1 MGATPNFCEHIL
13 NIQWTAATE
22 LFNSRYKE
30 RGIQI
35 FNEGRVL
42 SMEWLER
49 SDTSGEI
56 ISTVLGSHDEVYAQ
70 TIKIKTRS
78 HFPDINGECTCPIG
92 RNCKHVIAVIRAI
105 TQEQKSSHGRA
116 SSAGIMPSISSVAAS
131 VTSSVT
137 STITPQKDPAGI
149 ARSTNAPAIRE
160 APLPYEIDVWL
171 SRLEQ
176 AQLKKHDDY
185 AEGVT
190 QRLLYVFESQP
201 LGSSQKTTRETIELS
216 VKSARLLKSGALSGV
231 VRYNN
236 PDALRNPAK
245 FILEIDEEILRALTL
260 VNAGL
265 NYGYHF
271 SFNGR
276 AHNDT
281 FKKIL
286 ATGRCYFQNTDG
298 KPLSEGAERHASVV
312 WRTLSNGASL
322 PELVVEPAARAVIP
336 SAPPWYIDEAS
347 GECGPIHTDAVPA
360 VASLLATAP
369 ILPALI
375 VERVAREMTVRNLHK
390 IVAPPRSVDE
400 TFIAHYRPTPVLV
413 LDTRKLETWSRQSWK
428 STTSYIDTARL
439 FFDYLGERVR
449 GKKPH
454 DITRF
459 DAQKITRVSR
469 NHEAEKVARGELRG
483 AGFDVAE
490 KALTRGVSADTQG
503 AFVPINPDTEAA
515 WTEFVMTEVPRL
527 RAIGW
532 KIEMKKDFRFN
543 LAVVG
548 EWYGNVE
555 ESANDWFNIEI
566 GIEVDGARLSLIP
579 ILIKL
584 IRASPADW
592 SADALARRGD
602 DAPVLVPLPGLPE
615 GRSASLPF
623 ARVRS
628 MLTVLHEIAMRGD
641 GENPAAKLR
650 LPALDAARLADLE
663 HALKLRWIGGDRLR
677 ALGEKLAGFTAI
689 TPVSTPKNFHAELRP
704 YQQDGLAWLQF
715 LTAHDLGGV
724 LADDMG
730 LGKTVQTL
738 AHILTE
744 KEAGRL
750 GCPALVVA
758 PTSMMNVWQSEA
770 AKFAP
775 TLKVLLSHGSD
786 RKKNFERIG
795 ESDVVLTTYALL
807 GRDEEELKKHKWHL
821 VILDEAQN
829 IKNAKTK
836 AAAIAAELIANHR
849 LCLTGTPLENHLG
862 ELWSLFNFLLPGFLG
877 EERSFRERYRTP
889 IEREGDSA
897 RREFLARRIKPFLL
911 RRTKSEVAKD
921 LPPKTEI
928 TREVD
933 ITGAQADL
941 YETVRVA
948 MDKRVRDEI
957 AARGIAKSH
966 IIVLDALL
974 KLRQICCDPR
984 LVKSSEVAGKKP
996 SAVDKSVKPA
1006 KSAKLELLL
1015 EMLDELLEEGRSILV
1030 FSQFTSMLALI
1041 EAELVARKIG
1051 YVKLTGET
1059 HDRETPVKKFQ
1070 SGSVKVF
1077 LISLKAGGTGLTL
1090 TAADTVIH
1098 YDPWWNPAVENQ
1110 ATDRAH
1116 RIGQTKPVFVYKL
1129 VARGTVEEKIVAL
1142 QAGKAAL
1149 AAGILSGEAGATR
1162 TLDADDLKALFEPL
1176 G

>member
-1 MGATPNFCEHIL
+1 LKIH
-13 NIQWTAATE
+13 WTAATE
-22 LFNSRYKE
+22 LFNSRYRE
-30 RGIQI
+30 RAIEIYNSG
-35 FNEGRVL
+35 GVL
-42 SMEWLER
+42 SVEWVER
-49 SDTSGEI
+49 TDTSGLI
-56 ISTVLGSHDEVYAQ
+56 HSTVLGSQNQIYAQ
-70 TIKIKTRS
+70 VISIKERS
-78 HFPDINGECTCPIG
+78 HFPEVDGDCSCPVG
-92 RNCKHVIAVIRAI
+92 HNCKHVAAVIRAI
-105 TQEQKSSHGRA
+105 THEEKPVRNGVSA
-116 SSAGIMPSISSVAAS
+116 STAKPIQ
-131 VTSSVT
+131 
-137 STITPQKDPAGI
+137 STPGKLRPAGTPI
-149 ARSTNAPAIRE
+149 ERE
-160 APLPYEIDVWL
+160 TPLPYEVDVWL

-176 AQLKKHDDY
+176 AQLQKHDEY
-185 AEGVT
+185 PEGVT
-190 QRLLYVFESQP
+190 QRLFYVFESQP
-201 LGSSQKTTRETIELS
+201 ISTNQKNARENIELS
-216 VKSARLLKSGALSGV
+216 VKSARILKSGGFSGV
-231 VRYNN
+231 SRYNN
-236 PDALRNPAK
+236 PDAIRNPAK
-245 FILEIDEEILRALTL
+245 FVLEIDQEILRALMM
-260 VNAGL
+260 VNDGL
-265 NYGYHF
+265 NYGYQF
-271 SFNGR
+271 SFNGKT
-276 AHNDT
+276 HSDT
-281 FKKIL
+281 LKKIL
-286 ATGRCYFQNTDG
+286 ATGRCYFQHVNG
-298 KPLSEGAERHASVV
+298 KALVEGTARHADVE
-312 WRTLSNGASL
+312 WRNLLNGASVA
-322 PELVVEPAARAVIP
+322 ELTVDPPVRAIIP
-336 SAPPWYIDEAS
+336 SAPPWYIDETT
-347 GECGPIHTDAVPA
+347 GECGPIQMDATPA
-360 VASLLATAP
+360 VASLLAVAP
-369 ILPALI
+369 ILPAQL
-375 VERVAREMTVRNLHK
+375 VERVAREMTIRNLHK
-390 IVAPPRSVDE
+390 IVAPPRAVDE
-400 TFIAHYRPTPVLV
+400 TFIPHYRPTPVLV
-413 LDTRKLETWSRQSWK
+413 LDTHKFEVWSRQSWK
-428 STTSYIDTARL
+428 STTSYVDTARL
-439 FFDYLGERVR
+439 SFDYLGERVS

-459 DAQKITRVSR
+459 DQEKITRVSR
-469 NHEAEKVARGELRG
+469 NHEAEKVSKGELR
-483 AGFDVAE
+483 AAQFEVVE
-490 KALTRGVSADTQG
+490 KAMARGVTHDMQG
-503 AFVPINPDTEAA
+503 AFVPVNQDVEAA
-515 WTEFVMTEVPRL
+515 WTEFVQTDVPRL
-527 RAIGW
+527 RASGW
-532 KIEMKKDFRFN
+532 QIDMTKQFRFN

-548 EWYGNVE
+548 EWYGEVE
-555 ESANDWFNIEI
+555 DSSKDWFNVEI

-584 IRASPADW
+584 IRAAPADW

-602 DAPVLVPLPGLPE
+602 DAPVLVPLPD

-641 GENPAAKLR
+641 GENATTKLR

-663 HALKLRWIGGDRLR
+663 HALKLRWMGGDKLR
-677 ALGEKLAGFTAI
+677 ALGEKLAGFTSIAPVV
-689 TPVSTPKNFHAELRP
+689 TPNNFNAVLRP

-715 LTAHDLGGV
+715 LVAHDLGGV

-744 KEAGRL
+744 KAAGRL
-750 GCPALVVA
+750 GRPALVVA
-758 PTSMMNVWQSEA
+758 PTSMMNVWKSEA
-770 AKFAP
+770 AKFSP
-775 TLKVLLSHGSD
+775 TLKVLLSHGTD
-786 RKKNFERIG
+786 RKKGFELIG
-795 ESDVVLTTYALL
+795 ESDLVLTTYALL
-807 GRDEEELKKHKWHL
+807 GRDEAELKKHKWHL

-836 AAAIAAELIANHR
+836 AAAIASELIANHR

-877 EERSFRERYRTP
+877 EERGFRERYRTP
-889 IEREGDSA
+889 IEREGDYA
-897 RREFLARRIKPFLL
+897 RRAFLARRIKPFLL
-911 RRTKSEVAKD
+911 RRTKAEVAKD

-957 AARGIAKSH
+957 AARGLAKSH
-966 IIVLDALL
+966 IVVLDALL

-984 LVKSSEVAGKKP
+984 LVKSSDSSTKKSP
-996 SAVDKSVKPA
+996 TTA

-1041 EAELVARKIG
+1041 EAELAARKIR

-1059 HDRETPVKKFQ
+1059 RDRETPVQKFQ
-1070 SGSVKVF
+1070 SGEIKLF

-1149 AAGILSGEAGATR
+1149 AAGILSGEAGATKS
-1162 TLDADDLKALFEPL
+1162 LNADDLKALFEPL
-1176 G
+1176 A